1 MKRRN
6 YDELKWKHS
15 LCAKR
20 TGTKHLTFSAGVKRL
35 RSHWLSL
42 KGRSTRKEYWLIGL
56 CIYILVGLA
65 LNIAS
70 IILFFI
76 LPGIRS
82 NLITTPVTLAL
93 IYMNFALSVR
103 RLHDIGYSGWYALLA
118 YIPLINLF
126 FLYLTV
132 KPSVPDNKYGPQ
144 WEETKYWPA
153 HISKRKNTV
162 AFSFQWKR
170 MEIPKKEYSF
180 FFYFILLQ
188 VFYLSLFP

>member
-1 MKRRN
+1 MTNSNENTLFAQK
-6 YDELKWKHS
+6 EQ
-15 LCAKR
+15 AP
-20 TGTKHLTFSAGVKRL
+20 KHLTFSAGVKRL

-82 NLITTPVTLAL
+82 DLITTPVTLAL

-103 RLHDIGYSGWYALLA
+103 RLHDIGYSGST
-118 YIPLINLF
+118 I
-126 FLYLTV
+126 
-132 KPSVPDNKYGPQ
+132 
-144 WEETKYWPA
+144 
-153 HISKRKNTV
+153 
-162 AFSFQWKR
+162 
-170 MEIPKKEYSF
+170 
-180 FFYFILLQ
+180 
-188 VFYLSLFP
+188 

>member
-1 MKRRN
+1 MTNSNENTLFAQK
-6 YDELKWKHS
+6 EQ
-15 LCAKR
+15 AP
-20 TGTKHLTFSAGVKRL
+20 KHLTFSAGVKRL

-56 CIYILVGLA
+56 CIYTLVGLA

-82 NLITTPVTLAL
+82 NLITIPVTLAL

-132 KPSVPDNKYGPQ
+132 KPSVPDNKYDYSG
-144 WEETKYWPA
+144 KKRNIDL
-153 HISKRKNTV
+153 HIFPKERTPLHSRSNEKEWKSPKRNLHSFLFYSV
-162 AFSFQWKR
+162 AS
-170 MEIPKKEYSF
+170 
-180 FFYFILLQ
+180 
-188 VFYLSLFP
+188 FYLSLFS

>member
-1 MKRRN
+1 MTNSNENTLFAQK
-6 YDELKWKHS
+6 EQ
-15 LCAKR
+15 AP
-20 TGTKHLTFSAGVKRL
+20 KHLTFSAGVKR
-35 RSHWLSL
+35 L

-56 CIYILVGLA
+56 CICTLVGLA

-82 NLITTPVTLAL
+82 NLITIPVTLAL

-144 WEETKYWPA
+144 WEETKY
-153 HISKRKNTV
+153 
-162 AFSFQWKR
+162 
-170 MEIPKKEYSF
+170 
-180 FFYFILLQ
+180 
-188 VFYLSLFP
+188 

>member
-1 MKRRN
+1 MTNSNENTLFAQK
-6 YDELKWKHS
+6 EQ
-15 LCAKR
+15 AP
-20 TGTKHLTFSAGVKRL
+20 KHLTFSAGVKRL

-103 RLHDIGYSGWYALLA
+103 RLHDIGYSGWYAPLS

-144 WEETKYWPA
+144 WEETKY
-153 HISKRKNTV
+153 
-162 AFSFQWKR
+162 
-170 MEIPKKEYSF
+170 
-180 FFYFILLQ
+180 
-188 VFYLSLFP
+188 

>member
-6 YDELKWKHS
+6 HDELKWKHS

-20 TGTKHLTFSAGVKRL
+20 TGTKTSHLQC
-35 RSHWLSL
+35 RSKTTKIPLALSQ
-42 KGRSTRKEYWLIGL
+42 RSSTRKEYWLIGL

-82 NLITTPVTLAL
+82 DLITITVTLAL

-132 KPSVPDNKYGPQ
+132 KPSVSDNKYGPQ

-170 MEIPKKEYSF
+170 MEIPKKESSF

>member
-1 MKRRN
+1 MTNSNENTLFAQK
-6 YDELKWKHS
+6 EQ
-15 LCAKR
+15 AP
-20 TGTKHLTFSAGVKRL
+20 KHLTFSAGVKRL

-56 CIYILVGLA
+56 CIYTLVGLA

-93 IYMNFALSVR
+93 IYVNFALSVR

-132 KPSVPDNKYGPQ
+132 KPSVPDNEYGPQ
-144 WEETKYWPA
+144 WEETKY
-153 HISKRKNTV
+153 
-162 AFSFQWKR
+162 
-170 MEIPKKEYSF
+170 
-180 FFYFILLQ
+180 
-188 VFYLSLFP
+188 

>member
-1 MKRRN
+1 MTNSNENALFAQK
-6 YDELKWKHS
+6 EQ
-15 LCAKR
+15 AP
-20 TGTKHLTFSAGVKRL
+20 KHLTFSAGVKRL

-56 CIYILVGLA
+56 CIYTLVGLA

-82 NLITTPVTLAL
+82 DLITIPVTLAL

-103 RLHDIGYSGWYALLA
+103 RLHDIGYSGWYALLS

-132 KPSVPDNKYGPQ
+132 KPSVPDNEYGPQ
-144 WEETKYWPA
+144 WEETKY
-153 HISKRKNTV
+153 
-162 AFSFQWKR
+162 
-170 MEIPKKEYSF
+170 
-180 FFYFILLQ
+180 
-188 VFYLSLFP
+188 

>member
-1 MKRRN
+1 M
-6 YDELKWKHS
+6 
-15 LCAKR
+15 
-20 TGTKHLTFSAGVKRL
+20 
-35 RSHWLSL
+35 
-42 KGRSTRKEYWLIGL
+42 
-56 CIYILVGLA
+56 CIYTLVGLA

-144 WEETKYWPA
+144 WEETKY
-153 HISKRKNTV
+153 
-162 AFSFQWKR
+162 
-170 MEIPKKEYSF
+170 
-180 FFYFILLQ
+180 
-188 VFYLSLFP
+188 

>member
-1 MKRRN
+1 M
-6 YDELKWKHS
+6 
-15 LCAKR
+15 
-20 TGTKHLTFSAGVKRL
+20 
-35 RSHWLSL
+35 
-42 KGRSTRKEYWLIGL
+42 

-103 RLHDIGYSGWYALLA
+103 RLHDIGYSGWYALLS

-132 KPSVPDNKYGPQ
+132 KPSVPDNEYGPQ
-144 WEETKYWPA
+144 WEETKY
-153 HISKRKNTV
+153 
-162 AFSFQWKR
+162 
-170 MEIPKKEYSF
+170 
-180 FFYFILLQ
+180 
-188 VFYLSLFP
+188 